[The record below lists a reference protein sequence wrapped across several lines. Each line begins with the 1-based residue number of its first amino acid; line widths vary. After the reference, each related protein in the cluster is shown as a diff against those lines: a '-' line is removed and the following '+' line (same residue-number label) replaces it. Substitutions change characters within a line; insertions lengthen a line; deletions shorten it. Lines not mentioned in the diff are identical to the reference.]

1 MLRIP
6 CPWCGERDHTEFS
19 YGGDATRRR
28 PDPTVTDPQIW
39 YAYVYIR
46 DNPRGRHHEYWRHSH
61 GCGQWLR
68 VERDTLTHA
77 VGAVR
82 FAAEL
87 EADQ

>member
-19 YGGDATRRR
+19 YGSDAARRR
-28 PDPTVTDPQIW
+28 PDPTVTDPALW
-39 YAYVYIR
+39 YAHVYIR
-46 DNPRGRHHEYWRHSH
+46 DNPRGRHHEYWHHSH

-77 VGAVR
+77 FGAVR
-82 FAAEL
+82 FATDR